1 MLILEDG
8 WFQLNCCCYVPW
20 GHCRLVTE
28 NRPIPFNCLLLYVW
42 PIQWQNCETKISTL
56 LWVTHHALRLIKKE
70 REPLTLGFKIYAF
83 RKASN
88 AKQVL
93 SVWKKP
99 GRLQA
104 TLAPSEVLAKFPLIS
119 QEYYLFL
126 DAYSPVMILTCII
139 SFVCN
144 VHVACFT
151 SHPLL
156 TIELA
161 VLKRFL
167 CSNTAVI
174 PPSVIELTS
183 KQPTLNIWNGE
194 TSTY

>member
-1 MLILEDG
+1 M
-8 WFQLNCCCYVPW
+8 PW

-28 NRPIPFNCLLLYVW
+28 SRPIPFNYLLLYIW
-42 PIQWQNCETKISTL
+42 PIQWKDCETKISTL
-56 LWVTHHALRLIKKE
+56 VWVTHHALRLIKKE
-70 REPLTLGFKIYAF
+70 REPLTLSFKIYAF
-83 RKASN
+83 RKVSN
-88 AKQVL
+88 AKQML
-93 SVWKKP
+93 SIWKKP
-99 GRLQA
+99 GRLWA
-104 TLAPSEVLAKFPLIS
+104 ILAPSEVLAKFPLIS
-119 QEYYLFL
+119 QEYDLFL
-126 DAYSPVMILTCII
+126 DACSPVMILTCII

-144 VHVACFT
+144 VHVVARFT
-151 SHPLL
+151 PHPLL
-156 TIELA
+156 TVELA